1 MLLGARAALWGRMR
15 REFREEVGQWNV
27 HSQPCSTGYFL
38 FHFQSFFLSLCLSVS
53 VCLSSCLSVSS
64 SSISYTLC
72 FILYYDR
79 SLPRFPC
86 FWMYVSVC
94 LNVLLHHC
102 YCRCISVCSY
112 RPAYEYLS
120 TLTFYVCTPECL
132 FASLKGPV
140 RLCIYLCCPPSINT
154 CCLSASVALCSYDPS
169 PSGWRS

>member
-53 VCLSSCLSVSS
+53 VCLSSYLSVSS

-86 FWMYVSVC
+86 FWICVGLFECPSASLLLSLYLSLFIGLPTNIFLRLRSMFVRLNACLPLWRDLCVC
-94 LNVLLHHC
+94 VF
-102 YCRCISVCSY
+102 ISVV
-112 RPAYEYLS
+112 LQV
-120 TLTFYVCTPECL
+120 LT
-132 FASLKGPV
+132 PV
-140 RLCIYLCCPPSINT
+140 ACQPQ
-154 CCLSASVALCSYDPS
+154 
-169 PSGWRS
+169 